1 MVKRNQIKMFKKL
14 NILIIILFLSSCGL
28 EKGFVNSKKENSDEF
43 LVEKKMPL
51 KMPPSFNELPE
62 PKENK
67 ISQNNEDE
75 TEDEIKSLITK
86 TDNQEE
92 NQIEKKELNKNLKET
107 LLEKIKEN

>member
-1 MVKRNQIKMFKKL
+1 MKFKKV
-14 NILIIILFLSSCGL
+14 IIIILSLVFLHSCAGVGDAL
-28 EKGFVNSKKENSDEF
+28 QGKKRSENSDEF

-67 ISQNNEDE
+67 ISQNNDDE

>member
-1 MVKRNQIKMFKKL
+1 MRLFKFFL
-14 NILIIILFLSSCGL
+14 LSIFIITLTSCGTV
-28 EKGFVNSKKENSDEF
+28 ENAFTNNKKNNSDEF

-92 NQIEKKELNKNLKET
+92 NKIEKKELNKNLKET
-107 LLEKIKEN
+107 LLEKIKQN